1 MPRSPNRHTI
11 VAFDQELEQLDALL
25 IRQFAVVRNMI
36 DDSRTAVSHYDVALA
51 KQVILKDP
59 EVDELELTIEER
71 CIKILA
77 LRNPMADDLRWVV
90 ATQKASSELER
101 IGDFSKNIGKRV
113 GVLALN
119 PLPEACN
126 GLHMMN
132 TIILEQLDRVL
143 EAWVEETAEAA
154 IKVWEGDEAVDA
166 LYDSLFRELLTH
178 MMEAPK
184 NISSCIHLLFIAKNL
199 ERIGDHI
206 TNIAEDVYY
215 RITGKKPPAERPKA
229 DKTCSASSYCIHV
242 NPVPNETIQEN
253 E

>member
-11 VAFDQELEQLDALL
+11 AAFDQELEELDALL
-25 IRQFAVVRNMI
+25 VRQFAIVKSMI
-36 DDSRTAVSHYDVALA
+36 DESRTSVATYDVPLA

-59 EVDELELTIEER
+59 EVDELELTIEEK

-77 LRNPMADDLRWVV
+77 LRNPMADDLRWVI

-119 PLPEACN
+119 PFPGAGN
-126 GLHMMN
+126 GLHLMS
-132 TIILEQLDRVL
+132 TIVLEQLDGVL
-143 EAWVEETAEAA
+143 EAWVEEKAEAA

-178 MMEAPK
+178 MMEEPK

-199 ERIGDHI
+199 ERMGDHI

-229 DKTCSASSYCIHV
+229 DKTCSASTYIEQT
-242 NPVPNETIQEN
+242 NPTTESS
-253 E
+253 